1 MAGYLV
7 RHRTNLGRLASATVL
22 AAILAAA
29 CWPAAAYAPVTI
41 DRQPGFPIRAAFY
54 YPWFPETW
62 HKDDNFHP
70 SLGQYSSSSS
80 AVIKRHIEAMRYG
93 RIDAG
98 IVSWWGRGHRSDRR
112 LGRILAVTKSAG
124 SPFRWAI
131 YYEPEGYGDPAGST
145 IASDLSYIARR
156 YGGKR
161 TYLRVRGRPV
171 VFVWASG
178 GDGCDMA
185 TRWHRA
191 TQGLRLYLVLKL
203 FPGYRGCQDQPDSWH
218 EYAPAHASDERGRDS
233 FSISPGFWHSGEARP
248 TLPRNL
254 GRFRNDVRR
263 MAASRAR
270 WQLVTT
276 FNEWGEGTAVESA
289 REWASPSGYGDYLDA
304 LHAE

>member
-1 MAGYLV
+1 LAVALPAV
-7 RHRTNLGRLASATVL
+7 LG
-22 AAILAAA
+22 AALQ
-29 CWPAAAYAPVTI
+29 PAAAYAPATI

-62 HKDDNFHP
+62 HKDDKFHP
-70 SLGQYSSSSS
+70 SLGQYSSASGS
-80 AVIKRHIEAMRYG
+80 VIRRHIKALRYG
-93 RIDAG
+93 RIEAG

-112 LGRILAVTKSAG
+112 LAKILAVTKSAR

-131 YYEPEGYGDPAGST
+131 YYEPEGYGDPASSV
-145 IASDLSYIARR
+145 IATDLTYIARHLGAQR
-156 YGGKR
+156 A
-161 TYLRVRGRPV
+161 YLRIHGRPV
-171 VFVWASG
+171 VFVWADG

-185 TRWHRA
+185 KRWHEANR
-191 TQGLRLYLVLKL
+191 GNGLYLALKL
-203 FPGYRGCQDQPDSWH
+203 FHGYRACPDQPDSWH
-218 EYAPAHASDERGRDS
+218 EYAPAHAADERGRDS

-248 TLPRNL
+248 RLPRDL

-289 REWASPSGYGDYLDA
+289 REWESPSGYGDYLDA
-304 LHAE
+304 LHAAR